1 MLRTALFAA
10 AAVVETTVFVRGDH
24 SNHVHTR
31 ACAPCAVSR

>member
-10 AAVVETTVFVRGDH
+10 PAVVETTVFVRGDH